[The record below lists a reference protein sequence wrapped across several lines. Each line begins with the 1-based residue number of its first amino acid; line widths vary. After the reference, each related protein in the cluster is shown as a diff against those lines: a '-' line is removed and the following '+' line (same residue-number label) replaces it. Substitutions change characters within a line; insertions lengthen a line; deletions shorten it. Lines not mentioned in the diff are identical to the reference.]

1 MVKCLKFKVIKTLW
15 LFDMKMTCFIY
26 YLNRNALCIRVD
38 LGMALQVSSVVC
50 LHVFIS
56 QILNY
61 KLFSYI
67 PDESPIR
74 SIDFYDAVKQPSF

>member
-1 MVKCLKFKVIKTLW
+1 
-15 LFDMKMTCFIY
+15 
-26 YLNRNALCIRVD
+26 
-38 LGMALQVSSVVC
+38 MALQVSSVVC